1 MSSSITIA
9 GKGQLFEFVVQELN
23 SLYDLCLLPDL
34 NSSLPKHSKLLLV
47 LEDDWNPAIH
57 YQAELAARDTG
68 VDWLRGFVAFGE
80 GVAGPWVRPG
90 REGCSQCADTR
101 RTMTAKDRQDK
112 WKIQQTSSQ
121 QHNRVHD
128 EWISPMGLL
137 QLAQIIITETK
148 RIMNEKSSQL
158 EGAVQL
164 INMRTL
170 ETSRHS
176 ILPDSLCYMCSNRA
190 EDSPAEAII
199 SLQPSPKISEDSYR
213 CRSLKELSQFLSKD
227 YLDPRTGLLNN
238 KMMDVET
245 PFADVI
251 VNLPL
256 MNGDEGSAGRT
267 NSYAV
272 SEMTAILEGLERSC
286 GIDPKG
292 KRTVVYDSYNHLD
305 SALHPLQVGVH
316 TQTQYAAEN
325 FPFTPFDPDK
335 KMNWVWGYSLQSKT
349 SLLIPERL
357 AYYSMGCG
365 DGIMFE
371 TSNGCAIGGS
381 LEEAIFYGIMEVLER
396 DSFLM
401 TWYGELPLPR
411 IDPYSVQDEELH
423 LMIERMREVAGYD
436 LYLYNGTMEHGIP
449 CIFTIIKNRH
459 SHPDE
464 LNLMCAAGAHLDP
477 VKAVKS
483 AISESIG
490 MIKPLNKEF
499 KQNKETYKKMLHD
512 SSLVR
517 KMDDHGMLYG
527 LPEAEKRLQFLLNQE
542 GPMQTFEEAFH
553 WKTKHS
559 DLTDDLRNILKV
571 FQQLYMDVIVVDQT
585 SSEISRNGLH
595 CVKVLIPGMLPMT
608 FGHHQTRL
616 AGLNRVL
623 TVPKELGY
631 VNKVFTMEELN
642 PHPHPFP

>member
-1 MSSSITIA
+1 MNSTVTIA
-9 GKGQLFEFVVQELN
+9 GKGQLYEFVVEELA
-23 SLYDLCLLPDL
+23 SFYDLCLLPNL
-34 NSSLPKHSKLLLV
+34 NHPLPKQSKLLLV
-47 LEDDWNPAIH
+47 LEDGWNPAMH
-57 YQAELAARDTG
+57 YQAELAARDIG

-101 RTMTAKDRQDK
+101 RIMTAKDRQDK
-112 WKIQQTSSQ
+112 WKIQQISSQ
-121 QHNRVHD
+121 QQETVHD
-128 EWISPMGLL
+128 EWVSPMGLH

-148 RIMNEKSSQL
+148 RIMTEKSSQL
-158 EGAVQL
+158 EEAVQL

-170 ETSRHS
+170 ETARHS
-176 ILPDSLCYMCSNRA
+176 ILPDSLCYMCSNRT
-190 EDSPAEAII
+190 EDSPEEAII

-213 CRSLKELSQFLSKD
+213 CRSLKELSQFLSEE
-227 YLDPRTGLLNN
+227 YLDPRTGLLNS

-292 KRTVVYDSYNHLD
+292 KRTVVYDSYNQLD

-316 TQTQYAAEN
+316 TQTQYAAED

-335 KMNWVWGYSLQSKT
+335 KMNWVWGYSLQSQT

-401 TWYGELPLPR
+401 TWYGKLPLPR
-411 IDPYSVQDEELH
+411 IDPYSVKDEELH

-499 KQNKETYKKMLHD
+499 KQNKEIYKKMLHD

-527 LPEAEKRLQFLLNQE
+527 LPEAEERLKFLLDQE
-542 GPMQTFEEAFH
+542 GPMQTFEDAFH
-553 WKTKHS
+553 WKSKHV
-559 DLTDDLRNILKV
+559 DLTDDLRDILTV
-571 FQQLYMDVIVVDQT
+571 FQNLYMDVIVVDQT
-585 SSEISRNGLH
+585 SSEISRNGLR

-631 VNKVFTMEELN
+631 VNKVFTMDELN